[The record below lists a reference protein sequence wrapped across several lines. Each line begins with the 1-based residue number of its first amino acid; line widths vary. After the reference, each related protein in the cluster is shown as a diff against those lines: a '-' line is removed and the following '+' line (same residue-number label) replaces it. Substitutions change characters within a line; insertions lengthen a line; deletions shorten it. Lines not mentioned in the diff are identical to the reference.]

1 MGKEKKRSES
11 KRKRTSRLSV
21 LDRTE
26 ELTSQENTLRDASD
40 IDVRRRESIAE
51 FQLANIETLAK
62 ETRAYWVIGKQI
74 EINKE
79 IEEKFRVVDKE
90 SIKLNEKLLQFMNQL
105 KDKRKSTNAM
115 KTNLLEAQCQN
126 LDIFES
132 KRFRQFLKNSTL
144 LLLKSVKTYLAGI
157 FRHLKPRIAEVKK
170 NNQRAYALDF

>member
-1 MGKEKKRSES
+1 MRLTSMSGDVKVLQSSSLPIS
-11 KRKRTSRLSV
+11 KRKKTKITRNSLYFS
-21 LDRTE
+21 
-26 ELTSQENTLRDASD
+26 
-40 IDVRRRESIAE
+40 
-51 FQLANIETLAK
+51 LAK

-115 KTNLLEAQCQN
+115 KTNLLEAQYQN

-132 KRFRQFLKNSTL
+132 K
-144 LLLKSVKTYLAGI
+144 VK
-157 FRHLKPRIAEVKK
+157 
-170 NNQRAYALDF
+170 